1 MLFSLFPARNPDPCF
16 TKLFLFYSAALS
28 LSQMNKMNM
37 KATDSRIKI
46 LEELGIVELDKQ
58 GNVKLAV

>member
-1 MLFSLFPARNPDPCF
+1 MFDPCF
-16 TKLFLFYSAALS
+16 TKLFLSYRAALS
-28 LSQMNKMNM
+28 LSQMKKMNM
-37 KATDSRIKI
+37 KATDSRIQI